1 MTFRKRLILYFSGL
15 LAIIVV
21 VFGILVFTVLDSV
34 LLQSVDRRLEETA
47 TLVINNSR
55 GLSSRVTTN
64 LVIVLPRLDVFSFP
78 GVGVQVWYVN
88 RDPPQLEASSNNI
101 ATLEQ
106 PLDAGALGAT
116 EPVFANVTLAGHELR
131 VLTSPMIARGE
142 LLANV
147 QLVMSLQSL
156 HETRQHLILVMGLGG
171 ALVVLASIAGGLW
184 LSHRALLPI
193 NRITAAASSIAR
205 TDDLDT
211 RLAWRGPRDDL
222 GRLVSVFNDMMVRL
236 QGLFSVQQ
244 RFVADVSHELRT
256 PLTAIRGNLDL
267 IRRYGMDEQ
276 SLTAIEG
283 ETGRMARMVDDLLL
297 LARADYGGLALELKP
312 LDLDT
317 ILLEASQEAK
327 LLAGERELDIAL
339 RRIEPLRA
347 RGNADRIKQLLLNLL
362 DNAIK
367 FTPDGGRIA
376 LGLYRD
382 GGDAVLEVADSGI
395 GIAPA
400 DRQRIFDRFWQA
412 DPSRRSARH
421 SGQDAGLGL
430 SIVKW
435 IVDAHQGRIDLVSEP
450 GQGTTFRVRL
460 PLAQGN
466 AGPAGARRP
475 GPWQPP
481 APGLAAYA
489 PQRDGIPAGT
499 GRSVDQHTGGNGMA
513 HVLVEQLRFTRRE
526 WLRGLQDVDAAEAR
540 RRHGRLNSISWMIGH
555 LAWHEQL
562 YWLRLA
568 QRQTPVPELGA
579 FGFGKPASEPPL
591 AEVWGRLAARHR
603 PVRSLA

>member
-460 PLAQGN
+460 PLAQETPALPER
-466 AGPAGARRP
+466 AGPARGSRRRP
-475 GPWQPP
+475 G
-481 APGLAAYA
+481 
-489 PQRDGIPAGT
+489 
-499 GRSVDQHTGGNGMA
+499 
-513 HVLVEQLRFTRRE
+513 
-526 WLRGLQDVDAAEAR
+526 WLRMRRNATESRQVQD
-540 RRHGRLNSISWMIGH
+540 G
-555 LAWHEQL
+555 
-562 YWLRLA
+562 
-568 QRQTPVPELGA
+568 P
-579 FGFGKPASEPPL
+579 
-591 AEVWGRLAARHR
+591 
-603 PVRSLA
+603 

>member
-15 LAIIVV
+15 LAI
-21 VFGILVFTVLDSV
+21 FILVFGLLVYTVLDSA

-55 GLSSRVTTN
+55 GLTSPGSSQR
-64 LVIVLPRLDVFSFP
+64 VIVLPHLDIFSLP
-78 GVGVQVWYVN
+78 GVGVQVWSID
-88 RDPPQLEASSNNI
+88 RDPPQLEAASNNV
-101 ATLEQ
+101 AALEA
-106 PLDAGALGAT
+106 PLNESALGAR
-116 EPVFANVTLAGHELR
+116 EPVYANVTLHDHAVR
-131 VLTSPMIARGE
+131 VLTSPMIAGDE

-147 QLVMSLQSL
+147 QLVMPLQAL
-156 HETRQHLILVMGLGG
+156 HETRRHMILVLGLGG
-171 ALVVLASIAGGLW
+171 GLAVLASIAGGLW
-184 LSHRALLPI
+184 LSQRALRPI

-205 TDDLDT
+205 TDDLET

-222 GRLVSVFNDMMVRL
+222 GRLVSVFNDMMARL

-297 LARADYGGLALELKP
+297 LARADYGGLALELQA

-317 ILLEASQEAK
+317 IMLEAGQEAQ
-327 LLAGERELDIAL
+327 LLAGERELEIVL

-376 LGLYRD
+376 LGLWRD
-382 GGDAVLEVADSGI
+382 GDEAVLEVADSGV
-395 GIAPA
+395 GIAPE
-400 DRQRIFDRFWQA
+400 DRARIFDRFWQA
-412 DPSRRSARH
+412 DPSRRRAQQ
-421 SGQDAGLGL
+421 GAQDAGLGL

-435 IVDAHQGRIDLVSEP
+435 IVDAHQGRIELDGAP
-450 GQGTTFRVRL
+450 GEGATFRVRL
-460 PLAQGN
+460 PLAQGAPALPQR
-466 AGPAGARRP
+466 AGRRRP
-475 GPWQPP
+475 G
-481 APGLAAYA
+481 
-489 PQRDGIPAGT
+489 
-499 GRSVDQHTGGNGMA
+499 
-513 HVLVEQLRFTRRE
+513 
-526 WLRGLQDVDAAEAR
+526 WLRMRRGVGEA
-540 RRHGRLNSISWMIGH
+540 
-555 LAWHEQL
+555 
-562 YWLRLA
+562 
-568 QRQTPVPELGA
+568 P
-579 FGFGKPASEPPL
+579 
-591 AEVWGRLAARHR
+591 
-603 PVRSLA
+603 

>member
-15 LAIIVV
+15 LAI
-21 VFGILVFTVLDSV
+21 FILVFGVLVYTVLDTA

-55 GLSSRVTTN
+55 GLSSPVSSQR
-64 LVIVLPRLDVFSFP
+64 VIVLPRLDIFSFP
-78 GVGVQVWYVN
+78 GVGVQVWSID

-101 ATLEQ
+101 AALEA
-106 PLDAGALGAT
+106 PLDERALGAT
-116 EPVFANVTLAGHELR
+116 EAVYANVTLHDHAVR
-131 VLTSPMIARGE
+131 VLTSPMIAGGE

-147 QLVMSLQSL
+147 QLVMPLQPL
-156 HETRQHLILVMGLGG
+156 HETRRYMILVLGLGG
-171 ALVVLASIAGGLW
+171 GLAVLASIAGGLW
-184 LSHRALLPI
+184 LSQRALRPI

-205 TDDLDT
+205 TDDLET

-222 GRLVSVFNDMMVRL
+222 GRLVSVFNDMMARL

-297 LARADYGGLALELKP
+297 LARADYGGLALELQA

-317 ILLEASQEAK
+317 IMLEAGQEAQV
-327 LLAGERELDIAL
+327 LAGERDLEIVL

-382 GGDAVLEVADSGI
+382 GGEAVLEVADSGI
-395 GIAPA
+395 GIAPE

-412 DPSRRSARH
+412 DPSRRRAQQ

-435 IVDAHQGRIDLVSEP
+435 IVDAHQGSIELDSAP
-450 GQGTTFRVRL
+450 GAGATFRVRL
-460 PLAQGN
+460 PLAQDKPAPAER
-466 AGPAGARRP
+466 AGRRRP
-475 GPWQPP
+475 GWLRMRRGVGEAQQ
-481 APGLAAYA
+481 L
-489 PQRDGIPAGT
+489 RDG
-499 GRSVDQHTGGNGMA
+499 S
-513 HVLVEQLRFTRRE
+513 
-526 WLRGLQDVDAAEAR
+526 
-540 RRHGRLNSISWMIGH
+540 
-555 LAWHEQL
+555 
-562 YWLRLA
+562 
-568 QRQTPVPELGA
+568 
-579 FGFGKPASEPPL
+579 
-591 AEVWGRLAARHR
+591 
-603 PVRSLA
+603 